1 MRDRIKLIV
10 LTLIIG
16 LSLNS
21 CGVFKNTKKL
31 KNIQKTEEVVN
42 ISTKENSKSDVK
54 VSQQDI
60 QKDVNVT
67 ITESE
72 TKETR
77 KSPDLKVS
85 VPRKDIKV
93 GKEITLLDSLTGR
106 KIIVLLDSL
115 SDSFNIKVEGD
126 SSVKETKNKITNIS
140 DKSKESNKDS
150 TDNSLKQVAVT
161 HREDKSSYTKN
172 VDNESK
178 VSVVGIIFMFVGL
191 ALGIF
196 LLIWLVR
203 KFILKR

>member
-16 LSLNS
+16 LSISS
-21 CGVFKNTKKL
+21 CGIFKNTKKL